1 MTTLTAFSRAAADQI
16 QQVVRESIRRM
27 RVDAPMRARWQG
39 GSGQA
44 PPTTRIY
51 GRIVGADPANLK
63 AYVFIMG
70 WNSDVEIAQVPGNLG
85 IPGLPLNVVEV
96 CDPTGCGGLAR
107 PYAELVRPDDLDV
120 YCWADY
126 MRGTPEPVCRPGYE
140 TPDRLWIVDK
150 VCCSLDSCSGG

>member
-1 MTTLTAFSRAAADQI
+1 MSDGGIIYGKQAHEQI
-16 QQVVRESIRRM
+16 AKTVREHTRRM
-27 RVDAPMRARWQG
+27 MNQHPIRQRWQG
-39 GSGQA
+39 A
-44 PPTTRIY
+44 NFTPETTRMY
-51 GRIVGADPANLK
+51 GRIVGADPDNLK

-70 WNSDVEIAQVPGNLG
+70 WNSDVSISAVPGNLG
-85 IPGLPLNVVEV
+85 IPGMPINVVEV

-150 VCCSLDSCSGG
+150 VCCSLDSCNGG